1 MSPEH
6 LSEYPRSRSM
16 KKDPDNLSE
25 EDLDELYESN
35 TDEAF
40 PLVSK
45 ADLPDIDEFRDN
57 NGYLE
62 IEDKL
67 TAERYAEL
75 EGGADP
81 TPEELAT
88 YQAHW
93 REGLRDMDYDM
104 DKIPTCG
111 IAPFTAQDGRKLF
124 ALVCRT
130 GYSFSEIETWL
141 EGVFPSEAEA
151 VAYIENYSKS

>member
-6 LSEYPRSRSM
+6 LSEYPRSHSM
-16 KKDPDNLSE
+16 KKDPAKLSE
-25 EDLDELYESN
+25 EDLDELYEST

-40 PLVSK
+40 PLISQ
-45 ADLPDIDEFRDN
+45 ADLPDIDDFRDN
-57 NGYLE
+57 MGYLE

-81 TPEELAT
+81 TPEELTT

-93 REGLRDMDYDM
+93 REGLSDLDYDM

-111 IAPFTAQDGRKLF
+111 VAPFTALDGRKLF

-130 GYSFSEIETWL
+130 GYSFSQIDTWL

-151 VAYIENYSKS
+151 VAYVGNYSKA

>member
-1 MSPEH
+1 
-6 LSEYPRSRSM
+6 M

-25 EDLDELYESN
+25 EDLDELYES
-35 TDEAF
+35 TTGEAF
-40 PLVSK
+40 PLVGSG
-45 ADLPDIDEFRDN
+45 DLPDIDDFRDN
-57 NGYLE
+57 CGYLE

-67 TAERYAEL
+67 TSERYAEL

-81 TPEELAT
+81 TPDELAT
-88 YQAHW
+88 YQANW
-93 REGLRDMDYDM
+93 REGLSDSDYDM

-111 IAPFTAQDGRKLF
+111 IAPFIDPHDRKLF

-130 GYSFSEIETWL
+130 GYSFSQIETWL

-151 VAYIENYSKS
+151 VAYIESYSKS

>member
-1 MSPEH
+1 
-6 LSEYPRSRSM
+6 M
-16 KKDPDNLSE
+16 KLNPDNLSE

-40 PLVSK
+40 PLVRK

-57 NGYLE
+57 SGYLE

-130 GYSFSEIETWL
+130 GSSFSEIETWL

-151 VAYIENYSKS
+151 VAYTENYSKS

>member
-1 MSPEH
+1 M
-6 LSEYPRSRSM
+6 LTF
-16 KKDPDNLSE
+16 DPDNVTQE
-25 EDLDELYESN
+25 NLDELYEN
-35 TDEAF
+35 TTGEAF
-40 PLVSK
+40 PLISES
-45 ADLPDIDEFRDN
+45 DLPDIYDFRDN
-57 NGYLE
+57 CGYLE

-75 EGGADP
+75 EGGVDP
-81 TPEELAT
+81 TPEELAI
-88 YQAHW
+88 YQTHW
-93 REGLRDMDYDM
+93 REGLSGTEYDM
-104 DKIPTCG
+104 DTIPTCG
-111 IAPFTAQDGRKLF
+111 IAPFTTPDGRRNF